1 MDFSLYLVT
10 DRCRGTRAGVPM
22 RSMGQRG
29 SGGIEKLIGKVK
41 AALEGGVKA
50 VCLREKD
57 LPARE
62 ILTLALRLRQ
72 LTSGFNAAL
81 FINSR
86 VDVALAIRADGI
98 HLGQNSFSPKDVR
111 PLIGKKTLIGV
122 SAHSIKEALQA
133 ERDGADFVTLGPVYR
148 TPSKEKYGEPI
159 GLLPLEKASKVLRIP
174 FFGIGGIKK
183 ENIKEVLEAGAS
195 GVALISGILSA
206 KNPEKAT
213 KEIIQELKLNKG

>member
-1 MDFSLYLVT
+1 MKMKSSLYLVT
-10 DRCRGTRAGVPM
+10 DRRLAGGV
-22 RSMGQRG
+22 
-29 SGGIEKLIGKVK
+29 EKLIGKIK
-41 AALEGGVKA
+41 GALKGGVKA

-62 ILTLALRLRQ
+62 LLALALRLRQ

-81 FINSR
+81 FINGR
-86 VDVALAIRADGI
+86 VDVALAIKADGI
-98 HLGQNSFSPKDVR
+98 HFGQNDFSPKDVR
-111 PLIGKKTLIGV
+111 PLVGKKIMIGV

-133 ERDGADFVTLGPVYR
+133 EGDGADFVTLGPVYR

-159 GLLPLEKASKVLRIP
+159 GLLPLKKASKVLRIP

-183 ENIKEVLEAGAS
+183 ENIKEVLRTGAS
-195 GVALISGILSA
+195 GIALISAILSA

-213 KEIIQELKLNKG
+213 KELLSELKLNKEL

>member
-1 MDFSLYLVT
+1 MKKDFSLYLVT
-10 DRCRGTRAGVPM
+10 DRHLAGGV
-22 RSMGQRG
+22 
-29 SGGIEKLIGKVK
+29 EKLIGKINGALK
-41 AALEGGVKA
+41 AGVRA

-57 LPARE
+57 LPAKE
-62 ILTLALRLRQ
+62 LFSLTLRLRQ
-72 LTSGFNAAL
+72 LTSEFNAAL
-81 FINSR
+81 FINDR
-86 VDVALAIRADGI
+86 VDVALAVKADGV
-98 HLGQNSFSPKDVR
+98 HLGQNGFSPKDVR

-122 SAHSIKEALQA
+122 SAHSIKEALKA